1 MFQGFIQ
8 SAHASFKLEAL
19 KDLYTVRVKRSPHST
34 SPSASALR
42 GNLSPCA

>member
-19 KDLYTVRVKRSPHST
+19 KDLYTVRSRGVHTQHRH
-34 SPSASALR
+34 LR
-42 GNLSPCA
+42 RL